1 MSSIIIEHHA
11 FDKNELPKIESVYLN
26 NYPIVYIIHNQSES
40 KRSSKAYI
48 GQTVHAQRR
57 IRNHLDDKCRKD
69 LTDTLLIGHESFNQS
84 ATYNIETNL
93 INYFLADGQFELQ
106 NVSQTLQNQT
116 HNYYQKDYYHT
127 ELFEELWEELRK
139 RQLVKDSTD
148 VLKNK
153 DIYKLSPFKE
163 LSAEQ
168 LELKN
173 KILNYC
179 KKHIAEEKEDNHHV
193 FIVHGEAGT
202 GKSVVLSSL
211 FNTIQEMTKAKETP
225 LSKTDNYLLVNHTEM
240 QKTYQNMA
248 GNLPHLQKNRFE
260 KPTTFINKYKKVD
273 KQADIVLVDEA
284 HLLLSTADN
293 YNNFRED
300 NHLEE
305 IIKLS
310 KITVIIFDEKQVLK
324 MKSHWSTDLLESII
338 GEYPVTE
345 YTLTNQFRMMAS
357 PEIVHWV
364 DSFVQ
369 KQLVD
374 LPFST
379 DNFDLRV
386 VQHGADLRDYIQ
398 DANNKVGLS
407 RIVSTFDYKHKKK
420 QDGTTYYVDEDG
432 LNMPWNTTDS
442 SLTWAERPETIN
454 EVGSIYTI
462 QGFDLNFV
470 GVVLGPSVDYDENKN
485 ELVIHVDKYQ
495 DVGGFSGSNRFD
507 NKEDQ
512 RLYKERI
519 ILNSINVLMK
529 RGVHGLAIYAVNPK
543 LKNKL
548 LQLQE
553 ERTQRQR
560 KEMN

>member
-1 MSSIIIEHHA
+1 MSNIIIEHHA
-11 FDKNELPKIESVYLN
+11 FDKNNLPKIESVYLN
-26 NYPIVYIIHNQSES
+26 NYPIVYIIHNQCES
-40 KRSSKAYI
+40 KRRSKAYI
-48 GQTVHAQRR
+48 GQTVQAQRR
-57 IRNHLDDKCRKD
+57 IQAHLEDKRRQD
-69 LTDTLLIGHESFNQS
+69 LTDALLIGHESFNQS

-93 INYFLADGQFELQ
+93 INYFLADEQFELQ
-106 NVSQTLQNQT
+106 NVSQTSQNQT

-127 ELFEELWEELRK
+127 ELFEDLWEDLRERNLAK
-139 RQLVKDSTD
+139 ESTD

-163 LSAEQ
+163 LSSEQ
-168 LELKN
+168 LDLKN
-173 KILNYC
+173 KILNFC
-179 KKHIAEEKEDNHHV
+179 KNQLATADENDHHV

-211 FNTIQEMTKAKETP
+211 FNTIQEMARAKGTP
-225 LSKTDNYLLVNHTEM
+225 LSGTDNYLLVNHTEM

-248 GNLPHLQKNRFE
+248 DSLPHLQKYRFE
-260 KPTTFINKYKKVD
+260 KPTTFVNRYKKAE
-273 KQADIVLVDEA
+273 KKADIVLVDEA

-310 KITVIIFDEKQVLK
+310 KVTIIIFDERQVLK
-324 MKSHWSTDLLESII
+324 MKSHWSTDLLEEII
-338 GEYPVTE
+338 GEYHYE
-345 YTLTNQFRMMAS
+345 EFTLSNQFRMMAS

-369 KQLVD
+369 KQLLD
-374 LPFST
+374 LPNST
-379 DNFDLRV
+379 GDFDLRI
-386 VQHGADLRDYIQ
+386 VQHGAELRDYIQ

-407 RIVSTFDYKHKKK
+407 RIVSTFDYEHKKK
-420 QDGTTYYVDEDG
+420 QDGTIYYVDQEG

-442 SLTWAERPETIN
+442 AQTWAERPETIH

-470 GVVLGPSVDYDENKN
+470 GVVLGPSVDYDE
-485 ELVIHVDKYQ
+485 EQGQLVIHVDKYQ
-495 DVGGFSGSNRFD
+495 DTGGFSGSNRFD
-507 NKEDQ
+507 NRADQ
-512 RLYKERI
+512 PLHKERI

-529 RGVHGLAIYAVNPK
+529 RRVHGLAIYAVNPK
-543 LKNKL
+543 LRNKL
-548 LQLQE
+548 LKLQE
-553 ERTQRQR
+553 ERRLCR
-560 KEMN
+560 EKR

>member
-1 MSSIIIEHHA
+1 MSNIIIEHHV
-11 FDKNELPKIESVYLN
+11 FDKNKLPKIESVYLN
-26 NYPIVYIIHNQSES
+26 NYPIVYIIHNQYES
-40 KRSSKAYI
+40 KRRSKAYI
-48 GQTVHAQRR
+48 GQTVQAQRR
-57 IRNHLDDKCRKD
+57 IQAHLEDKRRQD
-69 LTDTLLIGHESFNQS
+69 LTDALLIGHESFNQS

-127 ELFEELWEELRK
+127 ELFEDLWEDLRERNLAK
-139 RQLVKDSTD
+139 ESTD

-163 LSAEQ
+163 LSSEQ
-168 LELKN
+168 LDLKN
-173 KILNYC
+173 KILNFC
-179 KKHIAEEKEDNHHV
+179 KNQLATADENDHHV

-211 FNTIQEMTKAKETP
+211 FNTIQEMARAKGTP
-225 LSKTDNYLLVNHTEM
+225 LSGTDNYLLVNHTEM

-248 GNLPHLQKNRFE
+248 DSLPHLQKYRFE
-260 KPTTFINKYKKVD
+260 KPTTFVNRYKKAE
-273 KQADIVLVDEA
+273 KKADIVLVDEA

-310 KITVIIFDEKQVLK
+310 KVTIIIFDEKQVLK
-324 MKSHWSTDLLESII
+324 MKSHWSTDLLEEII
-338 GEYPVTE
+338 GEYHYE
-345 YTLTNQFRMMAS
+345 EFTLSNQFRMMAS

-369 KQLVD
+369 KQLLD
-374 LPFST
+374 LPNST
-379 DNFDLRV
+379 GDFDLRI
-386 VQHGADLRDYIQ
+386 VQHGAELRDYIQ

-407 RIVSTFDYKHKKK
+407 RIVSTFDYEHKKK
-420 QDGTTYYVDEDG
+420 QDGTIYYVDQEG

-442 SLTWAERPETIN
+442 AQTWAERPETIH

-470 GVVLGPSVDYDENKN
+470 GVVLGPSVDYDE
-485 ELVIHVDKYQ
+485 EQGQLVIHVDKYQ
-495 DVGGFSGSNRFD
+495 DTGGFSGSNRFD
-507 NKEDQ
+507 NRADQ
-512 RLYKERI
+512 LLHKERI

-543 LKNKL
+543 LRNKL
-548 LQLQE
+548 LKLQE
-553 ERTQRQR
+553 ERRLCR
-560 KEMN
+560 EKR

>member
-1 MSSIIIEHHA
+1 MSNIIIEHHA
-11 FDKNELPKIESVYLN
+11 FDKNNLPKIESVYLN
-26 NYPIVYIIHNQSES
+26 NYPIVYIIHNQCES
-40 KRSSKAYI
+40 KRRSKAYI
-48 GQTVHAQRR
+48 GQTVQAQRR
-57 IRNHLDDKCRKD
+57 IQAHLEDKRRQD
-69 LTDTLLIGHESFNQS
+69 LTDALLIGHESFNQS

-106 NVSQTLQNQT
+106 NVSQTSQNQT

-127 ELFEELWEELRK
+127 ELFEDLWEDLRERK
-139 RQLVKDSTD
+139 LAKESTD

-163 LSAEQ
+163 LSSEQ
-168 LELKN
+168 LDLKN
-173 KILNYC
+173 KILNVC
-179 KKHIAEEKEDNHHV
+179 KNQLATADKNDHHV

-211 FNTIQEMTKAKETP
+211 FNTIQEMARAKGTP
-225 LSKTDNYLLVNHTEM
+225 LSGTDNYLLVNHTEM

-248 GNLPHLQKNRFE
+248 DSLPHLQKYRFE
-260 KPTTFINKYKKVD
+260 KPTTFVNRYKKAE
-273 KQADIVLVDEA
+273 KKADIVLVDEA

-310 KITVIIFDEKQVLK
+310 KVTIIIFDEKQVLK
-324 MKSHWSTDLLESII
+324 MKSHWSTDLLEEII
-338 GEYPVTE
+338 GEYHYE
-345 YTLTNQFRMMAS
+345 EFTLSNQFRMMAS

-369 KQLVD
+369 KQLLN
-374 LPFST
+374 LPNST
-379 DNFDLRV
+379 DDFDLRI
-386 VQHGADLRDYIQ
+386 VQHGAELRDYIQ

-407 RIVSTFDYKHKKK
+407 RIVSTFDYEHKKK
-420 QDGTTYYVDEDG
+420 QDGTIYYVDQEG

-442 SLTWAERPETIN
+442 AQTWAERPETIH

-470 GVVLGPSVDYDENKN
+470 GVVLGPSVDYDE
-485 ELVIHVDKYQ
+485 EQGQLVIHVDKYQ
-495 DVGGFSGSNRFD
+495 DTGGFSGSNRFD
-507 NKEDQ
+507 NRADQ
-512 RLYKERI
+512 LLHKERI

-543 LKNKL
+543 LRNKL
-548 LQLQE
+548 LKLQE
-553 ERTQRQR
+553 ERRLCR
-560 KEMN
+560 EKR